1 MRFRIHSQ
9 SSIISSDGND
19 DLTQNVTFQQRRNAQ
34 NRTLQKWCLQWKSI
48 IRSSLGNTSYPYCLY
63 IRSLD
68 LRNLKELLE
77 DPLFR
82 ETALDTFFADDM
94 ASFSTAPS
102 TPMKSKMRNA
112 KGSYTRLDVPAIL
125 ERVGESITSYI
136 SEAASVK
143 HTTVAVEELSGEIS
157 AEALSRWAGRLAKLK
172 SMTLWDG
179 SALNEGT
186 ALAIANKCYD
196 FDDLTFF
203 TCSKPD
209 ADHDLSSFF
218 SALRI
223 NTLQSFT
230 ALGAHAVGPETLLTL
245 NHHAA
250 SLRKLK
256 LDGLKAGAIK
266 NLSLLQGCKAL
277 ELLEIQDAE
286 GSVDLEATE
295 NDVYL
300 ETVSWLCGCDSIKE
314 LTLRN
319 LVNGPK
325 ILTQVCLRNNIR
337 LKKLHVDGYS
347 LVHNQDFHKSLIH
360 QNTLESLELR
370 ADPEGAFRDD
380 IDTLVNSIS
389 HIPALKYLN
398 LLSCSDYFRTLDIQ
412 GLVRNLSNIEELW
425 FGGYDV
431 NDVVWPALANLPHL
445 RALNIHAMSSFSY
458 EGILGFIGSLKDTN
472 QGLLLSIMNQTSDH
486 TLTAKQEATIRKELA
501 TKVDGVLDFTLFR
514 EADSESESFS
524 D

>member
-1 MRFRIHSQ
+1 
-9 SSIISSDGND
+9 
-19 DLTQNVTFQQRRNAQ
+19 VC
-34 NRTLQKWCLQWKSI
+34 KWCLQWKSI
-48 IRSSLGNTSYPYCLY
+48 IRSSLGSTSYPYCLY

-94 ASFSTAPS
+94 GSFYTDQD
-102 TPMKSKMRNA
+102 TPMKLKMRGA
-112 KGSYTRLDVPAIL
+112 KRSYTRLNVPAIL

-157 AEALSRWAGRLAKLK
+157 ANALSRWAGRLAKLK

-179 SALNEGT
+179 SALNEVT
-186 ALAIANKCYD
+186 ALAIADNCYD

-203 TCSKPD
+203 TCSKTD

-218 SALRI
+218 SALRS
-223 NTLQSFT
+223 NSLQSFT
-230 ALGAHAVGPETLLTL
+230 ALSAHAVGPETLLTL
-245 NHHAA
+245 NHHAI
-250 SLRKLK
+250 SLKRLK
-256 LDGLKAGAIK
+256 LDGLRAGAIK

-277 ELLEIQDAE
+277 ESLEIQDAE
-286 GSVDLEATE
+286 GNINLEATE

-300 ETVSWLCGCDSIKE
+300 ETVSWLCGCDKLKE

-319 LVNGPK
+319 MVNGPS
-325 ILTQVCLRNNIR
+325 ILTQVCLRNNVR
-337 LKKLHVDGYS
+337 LKKLHVDGYT

-360 QNTLESLELR
+360 QTSLESLELR
-370 ADPEGAFRDD
+370 AYPEGGFRDD
-380 IDTLVNSIS
+380 IDTLVASVSQIRS
-389 HIPALKYLN
+389 LKYLN
-398 LLSCSDYFRTLDIQ
+398 LLSTSDYFRTLDIQ
-412 GLVRNLSNIEELW
+412 GLVRNLANLEELW
-425 FGGYDV
+425 FGGYDA
-431 NDVVWPALANLPHL
+431 NDALWPTLATLEEL

-458 EGILGFIGSLKDTN
+458 QGILGFIEGLKDTN
-472 QGLLLSIMNQTSDH
+472 QNLMLSIMNQTSDA
-486 TLTAKQEATIRKELA
+486 TLTERQQNTIKKELA
-501 TKVDGVLDFTLFR
+501 AKVDGTFDFTLFR